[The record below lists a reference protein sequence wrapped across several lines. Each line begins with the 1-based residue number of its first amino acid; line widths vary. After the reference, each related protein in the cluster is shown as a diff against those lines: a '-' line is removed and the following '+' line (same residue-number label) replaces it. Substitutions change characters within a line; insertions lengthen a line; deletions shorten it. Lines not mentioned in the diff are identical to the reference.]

1 VLINSAGFLTSGS
14 LLSIFA
20 LRSKTP
26 LAFFSV
32 SRLCTLQFI
41 YHHRTMGRSSQA
53 MHICSL
59 VEALKADGHEV
70 TIVSPPGVDPLKSAG
85 MMPFF
90 RKADRARGLQ
100 RLWKYIS
107 CECPQFVFEAFEL
120 LYNLFLPFRLLP
132 KLWRQ
137 PGAVLYERHAYFM
150 FMGVLLG
157 KWLKRPVV
165 LEVNELPG
173 FTRARGLIMGRLARR
188 IDAWVFSRAD
198 HILCVSRVLA
208 DEARQRGAGKERVHV
223 LPNAID
229 PNRFRSPG
237 REHVLRSSL
246 GIEDSIV
253 IGHVG
258 LFYRWDRLDTLIE
271 VVRSLRDR
279 HPEIK
284 ILLVGDGPEMEKL
297 RQTAFR
303 LGMNREVIFSGPV
316 PRDEVPAYID
326 AMDICVLPD
335 SNAFGSPIALF
346 EFMAMGKPC
355 VVPDLGPMRDVI
367 EEGATGMM
375 FPQGNL
381 SALGDALL
389 RLVEDP
395 SLRSQIGTRA
405 KQIVFERHTW
415 KANARFVVQLA
426 LGECSVNTFAQ
437 MKQVDCDTD

>member
-1 VLINSAGFLTSGS
+1 
-14 LLSIFA
+14 
-20 LRSKTP
+20 
-26 LAFFSV
+26 
-32 SRLCTLQFI
+32 
-41 YHHRTMGRSSQA
+41 MGRSSQA

-165 LEVNELPG
+165 LEVNELAG